1 MSYSLTRISLRIL
14 ESNHVLGVAHGGKP
28 ARQYAMLTVAI
39 IAKNE
44 QMTASYTK
52 LPGSHER
59 NETLMPWVFM
69 TSAQLPL
76 FVPSPTPIDPYV

>member
-14 ESNHVLGVAHGGKP
+14 ESNHVLGVAHGNGGKP

-44 QMTASYTK
+44 QMTASYT
-52 LPGSHER
+52 S
-59 NETLMPWVFM
+59 WQ
-69 TSAQLPL
+69 S
-76 FVPSPTPIDPYV
+76 